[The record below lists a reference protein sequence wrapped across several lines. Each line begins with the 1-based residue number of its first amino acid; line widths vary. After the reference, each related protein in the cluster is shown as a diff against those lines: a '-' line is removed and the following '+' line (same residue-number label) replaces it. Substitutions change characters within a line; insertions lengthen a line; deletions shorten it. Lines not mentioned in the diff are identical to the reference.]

1 MNILTFVMSG
11 TDIINRIMQI
21 KEELGYETVGS
32 FADAINISRP
42 NFSQMM
48 KGNRPIGDSILN
60 KICVQLNINKDW
72 LLTGNGHMLTQAHAP
87 LKDVMQ
93 SVNPNVMFV
102 PLVSQYAYAGYLS
115 GYADNEYLDALPLV
129 PVMVDHELK
138 GRYIMFEVKG
148 DSMNDGSEQSI
159 LEGDRLL
166 GREIK
171 RDLWKYKLHI
181 NKWDFIVVHRTE
193 GILVKR
199 IIEHDTEQST
209 ITLHSLNPEYEDRT
223 FSLNDIT
230 QIFNV
235 IEVHRNRRR

>member
-1 MNILTFVMSG
+1 
-11 TDIINRIMQI
+11 
-21 KEELGYETVGS
+21 
-32 FADAINISRP
+32 
-42 NFSQMM
+42 
-48 KGNRPIGDSILN
+48 
-60 KICVQLNINKDW
+60 
-72 LLTGNGHMLTQAHAP
+72 
-87 LKDVMQ
+87 
-93 SVNPNVMFV
+93 
-102 PLVSQYAYAGYLS
+102 
-115 GYADNEYLDALPLV
+115 
-129 PVMVDHELK
+129 MVDHELK